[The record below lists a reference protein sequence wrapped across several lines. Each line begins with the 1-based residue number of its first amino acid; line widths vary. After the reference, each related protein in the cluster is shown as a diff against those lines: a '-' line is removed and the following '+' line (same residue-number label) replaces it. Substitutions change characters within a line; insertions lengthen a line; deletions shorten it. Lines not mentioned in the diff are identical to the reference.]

1 MIKSNLARSCALDAD
16 YAQSVTNLV
25 ASGNAPEF
33 AWRLI
38 RECFRWREDRNREL
52 LRKPRRSAV
61 VIRAR
66 HNDSR
71 NAGGT
76 DKLVQRF
83 ALQRNWIDKAGTVGS
98 QEACRI
104 KFGFNGWII
113 TVPKGEIRSDSVEI
127 GCWPHGPIMSAD
139 HIAYKSGIFW
149 GAQAASL

>member
-1 MIKSNLARSCALDAD
+1 MIKSNLARSCALYAD
-16 YAQSVTNLV
+16 YTQFVTNLLAV
-25 ASGNAPEF
+25 CNAREF
-33 AWRLI
+33 VRRFI
-38 RECFRWREDRNREL
+38 RKCITAREDRNREL

-71 NAGGT
+71 NTGGT

-113 TVPKGEIRSDSVEI
+113 TVPKSEIRSNSVEI
-127 GCWPHGPIMSAD
+127 GCWPHSKSISAQGRTL
-139 HIAYKSGIFW
+139 K
-149 GAQAASL
+149 LT